1 MADILQ
7 EDIVGPLGGAVMRHL
22 RKRGGHYL
30 SIEGD
35 PIDGHPTVLVRFIGR
50 DEGQAVETYNR
61 ARMAVSAAGRPS

>member
-7 EDIVGPLGGAVMRHL
+7 EDIVGPLGGAIMRHL

-35 PIDGHPTVLVRFIGR
+35 PIEGHPTVLMRFLGR

-61 ARMAVSAAGRPS
+61 ARVALNVAGRST